1 MKRLSGITLAVF
13 LFLGCGES
21 STSSNMVFQKKPVSP
36 SIRLEGLNFKECER
50 IKIAYNGLIPSPNM
64 KGYWIGLADAGAPSN
79 KDLKRFKYLARN
91 TLKGEIELA
100 THGLK
105 PKTQYEIRLYDDWEA
120 NKNWNILDSKTITIR
135 KDSTCNQ
142 ATLKIAN
149 SRSWRRDGYVRIDY
163 SGFYSSMSN
172 WISIAEEGSLVYE
185 FVAFSW
191 AKSTPEAGQ
200 VVIPTTSLEKG
211 KEYVVRAYMDWDD
224 KVNYL
229 PGNEIKLK

>member
-1 MKRLSGITLAVF
+1 
-13 LFLGCGES
+13 
-21 STSSNMVFQKKPVSP
+21 
-36 SIRLEGLNFKECER
+36 
-50 IKIAYNGLIPSPNM
+50 
-64 KGYWIGLADAGAPSN
+64 
-79 KDLKRFKYLARN
+79 
-91 TLKGEIELA
+91 
-100 THGLK
+100 
-105 PKTQYEIRLYDDWEA
+105 
-120 NKNWNILDSKTITIR
+120 
-135 KDSTCNQ
+135 
-142 ATLKIAN
+142 
-149 SRSWRRDGYVRIDY
+149 
-163 SGFYSSMSN
+163 MSN